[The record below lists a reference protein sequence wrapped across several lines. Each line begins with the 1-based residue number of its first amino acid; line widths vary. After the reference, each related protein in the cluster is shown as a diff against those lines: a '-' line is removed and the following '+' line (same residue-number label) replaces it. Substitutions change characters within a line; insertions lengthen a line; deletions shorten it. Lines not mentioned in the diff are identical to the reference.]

1 MKKELNAR
9 KKNGGWRRASTPS
22 ARGSVASAPPRSEA
36 IHPEATPRLPRG
48 AFSDDT
54 LLKSPVDA
62 SSGALTLQPL
72 QVASIWPAMARWAS
86 AWTGLLVD
94 GPHYHVS
101 SPRRRRVAH
110 AKESTLLEGG
120 SKQGQAPPAD
130 FVVGQKSGPL
140 RSGVWLA

>member
-1 MKKELNAR
+1 ML
-9 KKNGGWRRASTPS
+9 GRR
-22 ARGSVASAPPRSEA
+22 
-36 IHPEATPRLPRG
+36 
-48 AFSDDT
+48 
-54 LLKSPVDA
+54 LKSPVDA

-72 QVASIWPAMARWAS
+72 QVASIWPAMARWTS
-86 AWTGLLVD
+86 AWIGLLVD

-110 AKESTLLEGG
+110 AKEGTLLEGG

-140 RSGVWLA
+140 RSGVWLAWPWMLRLLHAIREVVVDDN

>member
-1 MKKELNAR
+1 ML
-9 KKNGGWRRASTPS
+9 GRR
-22 ARGSVASAPPRSEA
+22 
-36 IHPEATPRLPRG
+36 
-48 AFSDDT
+48 
-54 LLKSPVDA
+54 LKSPVDA

-72 QVASIWPAMARWAS
+72 QVASIWPAMARWTS
-86 AWTGLLVD
+86 AWIGLLVD

-140 RSGVWLA
+140 RSGVWLAWPWMLRLLRAIREVVVDDN